1 VLRAEAGKWWRCRR
15 RLNDRGVEA
24 SFSARRPFPIG
35 PFTRPHDPRGAG
47 AGLHRLRARPS
58 IQIELGAPVAV
69 EATADRGGD
78 VRRAPPRTGAQ
89 ACGAALAGRST
100 PYDPAA
106 AGQRGCRRMSDRQD
120 CDRGGVVVHG
130 GRQSDAA
137 RRPARRRQPWDGPAG
152 RFLPRAAAE
161 PGRRFL
167 GIELAREYFRLAAG
181 RLVRRRLANLALLR
195 GEALAL
201 LATELPRGF
210 ASALHVYFPDPWP
223 KSRHQK
229 RRLFSAESVDL
240 LLGAVAP
247 SGALYFATDHLDYG
261 GEVRALLESY
271 PGLAVV
277 ERAGGWPE
285 GARTNYEAK
294 FVAAG
299 RPILRLEARIVGA
312 LELHPRGERHP
323 GCGGRP
329 LSETLT
335 VA

>member
-1 VLRAEAGKWWRCRR
+1 MSDRVELATA
-15 RLNDRGVEA
+15 RGVVAYGEGA
-24 SFSARRPFPIG
+24 AAAPPLAV
-35 PFTRPHDPRGAG
+35 PLAG
-47 AGLHRLRARPS
+47 AGPWEL
-58 IQIELGAPVAV
+58 ELGF
-69 EATADRGGD
+69 GK
-78 VRRAPPRTGAQ
+78 
-89 ACGAALAGRST
+89 
-100 PYDPAA
+100 
-106 AGQRGCRRMSDRQD
+106 
-120 CDRGGVVVHG
+120 
-130 GRQSDAA
+130 
-137 RRPARRRQPWDGPAG
+137 G
-152 RFLPRAAAE
+152 RFLLARAAAE
-161 PGRRFL
+161 PERRFL

-181 RLVRRRLANLALLR
+181 RLIRRRLANLALLR

-223 KSRHQK
+223 KTRHQK

-240 LLGAVAP
+240 LLGALAP
-247 SGALYFATDHLDYG
+247 SGALFFATDHLAYG

-312 LELHPRGERHP
+312 LDLHPRGVRRILAAV
-323 GCGGRP
+323 GGP
-329 LSETLT
+329 PSEP
-335 VA
+335 VAAA